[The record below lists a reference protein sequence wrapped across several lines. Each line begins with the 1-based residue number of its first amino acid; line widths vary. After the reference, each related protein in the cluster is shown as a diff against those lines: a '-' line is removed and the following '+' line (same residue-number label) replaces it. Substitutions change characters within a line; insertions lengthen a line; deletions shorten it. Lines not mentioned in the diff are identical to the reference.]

1 MDLKN
6 RLKIDDLKQ
15 NISAE
20 DVYHA
25 AQKCFG
31 HLSDGFVIVGYC
43 RDTHRKFLWKITTA
57 KVYDD
62 AFEVIK
68 DPIVTWFGVN
78 ENEERSEQ

>member
-6 RLKIDDLKQ
+6 RLKVETRKHE
-15 NISAE
+15 ISSE
-20 DVYHA
+20 EIYQA
-25 AQKCFG
+25 ANKCFG
-31 HLSDGFVIVGYC
+31 HLSDGFVIVGYY
-43 RDTHRKFLWKITTA
+43 RDTHRKFLWKITKA

-62 AFEVIK
+62 AFEIIK

>member
-6 RLKIDDLKQ
+6 RLNVETKKQ
-15 NISAE
+15 DISTE
-20 DVYHA
+20 DVYQVA
-25 AQKCFG
+25 KKCFG

-43 RDTHRKFLWKITTA
+43 RDTHRKFLWKITKA

>member
-31 HLSDGFVIVGYC
+31 HLSDGFVTVGYC
-43 RDTHRKFLWKITTA
+43 RDTHRKFLGKLLNQ
-57 KVYDD
+57 K
-62 AFEVIK
+62 FMMM
-68 DPIVTWFGVN
+68 PL
-78 ENEERSEQ
+78 RSSRILLLPGLG